1 MALRIIVNFAVF
13 VAAFNPGHYSSPVE
27 KVNYMRARLEGDA
40 ADVISGRSLTNANYE
55 QSINLLKER
64 YGQNG
69 VIMNVYYT
77 SLMGLP

>member
-1 MALRIIVNFAVF
+1 
-13 VAAFNPGHYSSPVE
+13 
-27 KVNYMRARLEGDA
+27 MRAQLEGHA